1 MRLGTASTFLFVPGG
16 RPERFEKAM
25 SSGAD
30 VVILDLED
38 AVAPNAKDNARAVV
52 STFLDEERPVVVRP
66 NAIGTPW
73 HDSDMQAISKPGL
86 AGVLLPKSE
95 HAEDLEILKARY
107 PHVPLLPLIET
118 ARGFANIPELARI
131 EGVCRFVFGTV
142 DFQLDM
148 GIDGEGDEL
157 LFFRSQMVL
166 ESRLAGLVAPIDGVS
181 LAIND
186 QVALGTESARARRLG
201 FTGKLCIHPAQV
213 PVVATAFQPTE
224 DELET
229 ARRIVA
235 AADASPG
242 VVVVDG
248 RMVDRPVIEMARRIL
263 VSARPVRHS
272 A

>member
-1 MRLGTASTFLFVPGG
+1 MRLGAASTFLFVPGD

-38 AVAPNAKDNARAVV
+38 AVAPDAKDQARAAVAA
-52 STFLDEERPVVVRP
+52 FLSEERSVVVRP

-73 HDSDMQAISKPGL
+73 HEADMQAISKSGL

-95 HAEDLEILKARY
+95 HAGDLVQLKARY

-118 ARGFANIPELARI
+118 ARGFANLSELVKI
-131 EGVCRFVFGTV
+131 EGLCRFAFGTI

-148 GIDGEGDEL
+148 GIYGEGDEL

-166 ESRLAGLVAPIDGVS
+166 QSRLEELEAPIDGVS

-186 QVALGTESARARRLG
+186 HAALRTESARARRLG

-213 PVVATAFQPTE
+213 SVVATAFQPTE
-224 DELET
+224 DELEK
-229 ARRIVA
+229 ARRVVA
-235 AADASPG
+235 ASDASSG

-248 RMVDRPVIEMARRIL
+248 RMVDRPVIEMARRVL
-263 VSARPVRHS
+263 RSARP
-272 A
+272 AGYPA

>member
-1 MRLGTASTFLFVPGG
+1 MRLGAASTFLFVPGD

-38 AVAPNAKDNARAVV
+38 AVAPDAKDRARAAVAA
-52 STFLDEERPVVVRP
+52 FLSDERPVIVRP

-73 HDSDMQAISKPGL
+73 HEADMQAISKPGL
-86 AGVLLPKSE
+86 AGVILPKSE
-95 HAEDLEILKARY
+95 HAGDLETLNARY

-148 GIDGEGDEL
+148 GIDGEGDEW
-157 LFFRSQMVL
+157 LFYRSQVVFQ
-166 ESRLAGLVAPIDGVS
+166 SRLADLEAPIDGVS
-181 LAIND
+181 LAISD
-186 QVALGTESARARRLG
+186 KVALGVESARARRLG

-213 PVVATAFQPTE
+213 SVVATAFQPTE
-224 DELET
+224 DELEK
-229 ARRIVA
+229 ARRVVA
-235 AADASPG
+235 AADTSSG

-248 RMVDRPVIEMARRIL
+248 RMVDRPVIEMARRVL
-263 VSARPVRHS
+263 RSASPAGHF